1 LTLFKTIPCQLSLN
15 LQNLGGKA
23 IHSRSAPSNAPF
35 NFERLMGRSQ
45 DHPLLAVEQ
54 VVSLGEG
61 AGGRTVAATYDV
73 LHDESEIA
81 HVTRDCGSSSTS
93 DDELEGK
100 GGDRNDSEQRGLIL
114 LHIVTDKGQLKLK
127 E

>member
-1 LTLFKTIPCQLSLN
+1 MCQLISKTTPQRN
-15 LQNLGGKA
+15 T
-23 IHSRSAPSNAPF
+23 I

-61 AGGRTVAATYDV
+61 AGRRTVAATYDV

-81 HVTRDCGSSSTS
+81 HVTRDCGSSGTS

-127 E
+127 Q